1 VRLLLLAAAFAL
13 PQSGVVDPGKRL
25 GGLRLGATAAAVR
38 AAWGGDFGRC
48 RGCAFP
54 TWYFTYRRYTPQGA
68 AVELRG
74 GRVSA
79 LFTLWSPPGWHTP
92 AGLTIGDASSR
103 IGELYGPLA
112 RRECR
117 GYHAFVLTQRR
128 VVTAFYVVD
137 EKVWGFGLSRRSV
150 PVCRR

>member
-1 VRLLLLAAAFAL
+1 MRLLILAAAFAL
-13 PQSGVVDPGKRL
+13 PHGGVVDPGKSL
-25 GGLRLGATAAAVR
+25 GGLRLGATGSAVR
-38 AAWGGDFGRC
+38 AAWGDTYGRC
-48 RGCAFP
+48 RGCRTP
-54 TWYFTYRRYTPQGA
+54 TWYFTYRRYAPQGA
-68 AVELRG
+68 GVELRR
-74 GRVSA
+74 GRVAA

-117 GYHAFVLTQRR
+117 GYYAFVLPRSR

-137 EKVWGFGLSRRSV
+137 EKLWGFGLSRPSG

>member
-13 PQSGVVDPGKRL
+13 PQSGVADPGKSL
-25 GGLRLGATAAAVR
+25 GGLRLGATATAVR

-48 RGCAFP
+48 RDCAFP
-54 TWYFTYRRYTPQGA
+54 TWYFTYRRYAPQGA
-68 AVELRG
+68 AVELRS
-74 GRVSA
+74 GRVAA
-79 LFTLWSPPGWHTP
+79 LFTLWSPPGWHTR

-117 GYHAFVLTQRR
+117 GYYAFVLPQRR

-137 EKVWGFGLSRRSV
+137 EKLWGFGLSRPPV
-150 PVCRR
+150 PVCRP

>member
-13 PQSGVVDPGKRL
+13 PQSGVVDPGTSL
-25 GGLRLGATAAAVR
+25 GGLRLGATAPAVR

-48 RGCAFP
+48 RSCVFP
-54 TWYFTYRRYTPQGA
+54 TWYFTYRRYAPQGA
-68 AVELRG
+68 AVELRR
-74 GRVSA
+74 GRVAA
-79 LFTLWSPPGWHTP
+79 LFTLWSPPGWHTR

-112 RRECR
+112 RRQCR
-117 GYHAFVLTQRR
+117 GYYAFVLPQRR

-137 EKVWGFGLSRRSV
+137 EKVWGFGLSRPPV
-150 PVCRR
+150 PVCRP

>member
-1 VRLLLLAAAFAL
+1 MRLLLLAAAFAL
-13 PQSGVVDPGKRL
+13 PQSGVADPGKSL
-25 GGLRLGATAAAVR
+25 GGLRLGATATAVR

-48 RGCAFP
+48 RDCAFP
-54 TWYFTYRRYTPQGA
+54 TWYFTYRRYAPQGA
-68 AVELRG
+68 AVELRS
-74 GRVSA
+74 GRVAA
-79 LFTLWSPPGWHTP
+79 LFTLWSPPGWHTR

-117 GYHAFVLTQRR
+117 GYYAFVLPQRR

-137 EKVWGFGLSRRSV
+137 EKLWGFGLSRPPV
-150 PVCRR
+150 PVCRP